1 MEQGGSIGSPFVV
14 LEKMYIFAAGKS
26 IKKMELLQLNNM
38 NEAQMMILESFA
50 GATDEQEIN
59 DLMDLLRMF
68 YAQRLEREMN
78 RLWDDGTLN
87 QEVLDRLKDEHL
99 RTPYTN

>member
-1 MEQGGSIGSPFVV
+1 
-14 LEKMYIFAAGKS
+14 
-26 IKKMELLQLNNM
+26 M

-50 GATDEQEIN
+50 GATDEQEVN

-78 RLWDDGTLN
+78 RLWDNGTLD
-87 QEVLDRLKDEHL
+87 QKALDQLKDEHL
-99 RTPYTN
+99 RTPYLN

>member
-1 MEQGGSIGSPFVV
+1 ME
-14 LEKMYIFAAGKS
+14 M
-26 IKKMELLQLNNM
+26 LQLNTM

-50 GATDEQEIN
+50 SATDEQEVN

-78 RLWDDGTLN
+78 RLWDNGTLN
-87 QEVLDRLKDEHL
+87 QEVLDQLKNEHF
-99 RTPYTN
+99 RTPYKN

>member
-1 MEQGGSIGSPFVV
+1 
-14 LEKMYIFAAGKS
+14 
-26 IKKMELLQLNNM
+26 
-38 NEAQMMILESFA
+38 MMILESFA
-50 GATDEQEIN
+50 GATDEQEVK

-87 QEVLDRLKDEHL
+87 QEVLDQLKDEHL
-99 RTPYTN
+99 RTPYLN

>member
-1 MEQGGSIGSPFVV
+1 M
-14 LEKMYIFAAGKS
+14 
-26 IKKMELLQLNNM
+26 
-38 NEAQMMILESFA
+38 
-50 GATDEQEIN
+50 TDEQEVN

-78 RLWDDGTLN
+78 RLWDNGTLN

-99 RTPYTN
+99 RTPYLN